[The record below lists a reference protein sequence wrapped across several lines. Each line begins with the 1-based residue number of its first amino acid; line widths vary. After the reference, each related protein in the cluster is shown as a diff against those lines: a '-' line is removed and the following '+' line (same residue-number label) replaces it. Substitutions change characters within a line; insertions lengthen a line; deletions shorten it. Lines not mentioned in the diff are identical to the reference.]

1 MPRLTR
7 WVVLIALLLSALWG
21 GLWLLTWRLAHNQLA
36 AFAARMGPDFRY
48 QELPAPAGSLTTV
61 ILELTDVALRTP
73 AGLQMTAPR
82 LTLAL
87 TPGHWR
93 HYALSS
99 AAPVRLNLALPAGG
113 ALQLTAQ
120 NLQASLDLHDTR
132 RWAGFEATLQQATL
146 ARLPDGSVL
155 PKTLLQTTQL
165 FVRGAQPAA
174 PVAAGE
180 TGFNLTLA
188 AQEATLPPGLLRVL
202 PQTVTAVTLNARLL
216 GTPPDWRQ
224 KSQVTAWRAAGGT
237 MELESADFSWG
248 RLSGRLEA
256 TLALDKNLQPEGAGT
271 AQLFLDT
278 TTGKGDHDSNTM
290 LKNIFGLF
298 AKTDAQGTRSVT
310 LPLALQERELV
321 LGIFPLTTMPEIV
334 WRAE

>member
-1 MPRLTR
+1 MARFTR
-7 WVVLIALLLSALWG
+7 WVILIALLLSALWG

-36 AFAARMGPDFRY
+36 AFAARMGQDFSY
-48 QELPAPAGSLTTV
+48 QELPTPAGNLTAV
-61 ILELTDVALRTP
+61 MLELTDVALRTP

-93 HYALSS
+93 HYVLSS
-99 AAPVRLNLALPAGG
+99 TAPVRLKVAFPAGG

-120 NLQASLDLHDTR
+120 NIQASLDLHDTR
-132 RWAGFEATLQQATL
+132 RWAEFEATFQQAAL

-155 PKTLLQTTQL
+155 PETLLQTSQL
-165 FVRGAQPAA
+165 FLHGAQPAA
-174 PVAAGE
+174 PAAAGE
-180 TGFNLTLA
+180 TGFNLNLA
-188 AQEATLPPGLLRVL
+188 AHEATLPPGLLRVL

-224 KSQVTAWRAAGGT
+224 KSQIAAWRAAGGT
-237 MELESADFSWG
+237 IELESADFSWG
-248 RLSGRLEA
+248 ALSGRLAA
-256 TLALDKNLQPEGAGT
+256 TLALDKHLQPEGAGT
-271 AQLFLDT
+271 AQLFLENT
-278 TTGKGDHDSNTM
+278 PGKDDHNSNSM

-310 LPLALQERELV
+310 LPLALQERHLV